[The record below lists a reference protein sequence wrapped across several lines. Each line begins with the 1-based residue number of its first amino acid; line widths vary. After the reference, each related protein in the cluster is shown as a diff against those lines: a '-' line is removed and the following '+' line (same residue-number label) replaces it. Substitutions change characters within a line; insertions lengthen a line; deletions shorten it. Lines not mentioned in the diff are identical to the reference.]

1 MGRPLMEPLIWN
13 ATSDKPFGRSRI
25 KEPVRR
31 LIDSY
36 VRTIANATI
45 GLEFATAPQKYLMG
59 VSDEQYDAII
69 NKKFQQYIGSIIAGT
84 TNPETGEKPT
94 FGQLSQGSLSPHAS
108 SLSAGRNFPRV
119 STASV
124 GSVVNYLTLSVNLLL
139 TFVISSVTMEVQKKR
154 RKHFMEKMS
163 KTARLL
169 DRLCRFICSCLI
181 LVAIFI
187 LLAGVFVWII
197 HLRTGAAWKPEL
209 LHLMH
214 FGNLSITLDPGTLS
228 EALRPGFEPWMPV
241 IFLLLAATFVVY
253 YWMGKTIRA
262 ILRPFI
268 DRTPFQE
275 TVARN
280 LKQLS
285 ILLIISAA
293 LGTAGSLVTDHVAQQ
308 YLDLDRIFLTA
319 EGILSANWES
329 TSIDAAPFIL
339 AAVLYLLSKVF
350 QYGQELQELSDE
362 TL

>member
-1 MGRPLMEPLIWN
+1 M
-13 ATSDKPFGRSRI
+13 D
-25 KEPVRR
+25 
-31 LIDSY
+31 
-36 VRTIANATI
+36 
-45 GLEFATAPQKYLMG
+45 
-59 VSDEQYDAII
+59 
-69 NKKFQQYIGSIIAGT
+69 
-84 TNPETGEKPT
+84 
-94 FGQLSQGSLSPHAS
+94 
-108 SLSAGRNFPRV
+108 
-119 STASV
+119 
-124 GSVVNYLTLSVNLLL
+124 
-139 TFVISSVTMEVQKKR
+139 
-154 RKHFMEKMS
+154 KMS

-181 LVAIFI
+181 LVAIII

-197 HLRTGAAWKPEL
+197 HLRTGTAWKPEL